1 MLGGNDIASYL
12 PIHLLEHRVP
22 ESPPIPC
29 PDLNTVLI
37 SVEAKQQWVLFQ
49 EPVQI
54 LVANSTEEVPGILD
68 RVEEAVNR
76 EQLYAAGYISYESAP
91 VFDASLVVLA
101 GSRIPLAWFGL
112 YRVAIPV
119 TLPAP
124 EVRGLQGIDWKAS
137 VSGEEYSAA
146 IDRIKAYIHEGDS
159 YQVNYTF
166 RLCAP
171 PDRDP
176 WRLFLGMI
184 SAQGRTL
191 GAYIRTE
198 EWCICSAS
206 HELFFRLDGN
216 DLLSRPMKGTV
227 LRGVSLGEDL
237 GRREWLRDSE
247 KNRAENLMI
256 VDMIRNDMGRIA
268 RTGSVSTLGLFEIEK
283 YPTLW
288 QMTSRVGCVT
298 DRSLREIFH
307 ALFPCASI
315 TGAPKRRTM
324 EIISEVESTPRG
336 LYTGTIGFL
345 APHRQAQFNV
355 AIRTVIISNRDGV
368 MEYGTGGGIVWD
380 SVTEDEYGECLAKA
394 HIVTRSLPVFSL
406 LETIRWTPDAGCY
419 LLEEHVNRLRASAGY
434 FTITIDEA
442 ELRRQLAEQTARL
455 PKTAQRIRLLV
466 DRQGMI
472 TLETMPLAGQA
483 TDYRVKLAARPVNST
498 DPFLYHKTTNR
509 GTYESALADGADCDD
524 ILLWNEKGELTESCI
539 ANLVVELDG
548 GLYTPPVAC
557 GLLPGVYRETLLR
570 QGKIAERIILLDD
583 LPACSRIFLMNSVR
597 GMWEVSLEGKTGADS
612 QSLINRGDPVKKR
625 VS

>member
-1 MLGGNDIASYL
+1 MLAENDNASYL
-12 PIHLLEHRVP
+12 TIHLLEHRVP
-22 ESPPIPC
+22 ESPPIAC

-37 SVEAKQQWVLFQ
+37 SVEAKQQWLLFQ

-54 LVANSTEEVPGILD
+54 LVARSAEEVPGILD

-91 VFDASLVVLA
+91 IFEASFVVLA

-112 YRVAIPV
+112 YRAAIPV

-124 EVRGLQGIDWKAS
+124 EVQELQGIDWKAS

-166 RLCAP
+166 RLRASP
-171 PDRDP
+171 VRDP
-176 WRLFLGMI
+176 WQWFLRMI

-227 LRGVSLGEDL
+227 SRGVSYREDIER
-237 GRREWLRDSE
+237 GEWLRKSE

-268 RTGSVSTLGLFEIEK
+268 RTGSVNTLSLFEIEK

-298 DRSLREIFH
+298 DRSLSEIFG

-345 APHRQAQFNV
+345 APNRQAQFNV
-355 AIRTVIISNRDGV
+355 AIRTVVISNRDGV

-394 HIVTRSLPVFSL
+394 HIVTRILPEFSL
-406 LETIRWTPDAGCY
+406 LETMLWTPDTGCY
-419 LLEEHVNRLRASAGY
+419 LLEEHLRRLQASAGY
-434 FTITIDEA
+434 FSIAMDEA
-442 ELRRQLAEQTARL
+442 ALRSQIETFTAQLPQTAH
-455 PKTAQRIRLLV
+455 RIRLFV
-466 DRQGMI
+466 DRQGSV
-472 TLETMPLAGQA
+472 TLETAPPGSLAA
-483 TDYRVKLAARPVNST
+483 EYRMKLAARPVNST
-498 DPFLYHKTTNR
+498 NPFLYHKTTNR
-509 GTYESALADGADCDD
+509 GTYESALADATDCED

-557 GLLPGVYRETLLR
+557 GLLPGVYRETLLL
-570 QGKIAERIILLDD
+570 QGKISERIILLED
-583 LPACSRIFLMNSVR
+583 LPASSRIFLINSVR
-597 GMWEVSLEGKTGADS
+597 GMWEVSLEGKTGADPRS
-612 QSLINRGDPVKKR
+612 VINGSDPAKKR